1 MYLKLLVGMLC
12 DTIKRRMLREEVND
26 GAKARDSCYGEH

>member
-1 MYLKLLVGMLC
+1 MLC

-26 GAKARDSCYGEH
+26 GAKARARARARDSCYGEH